1 MSPIHD
7 ILIVDDSPADINL
20 LINILSTTGYH
31 TRVAPTGK
39 LAIQSALAHPPDLI
53 MLDIKL
59 PDLDGYTVC
68 QQLKLDENTFHIPII
83 FLSALDR
90 VLDKVKAFEV
100 GGADYITKPY
110 ESEEVLARIK
120 LHLAHKRLLQQLEA
134 QNRQLRQQE
143 ERWQLLLQGTGDG
156 IFDWKVQTGD
166 VFMSTTLKQML
177 GYTDEE
183 IENRFE
189 SFKYLLHPDDQDQV
203 LMTLEHYLKHQT
215 ADYQIEYRLRCKD
228 GSYKWI
234 LARGQAVWA
243 EDDTPLRM
251 IGFHQDISDRKN
263 NELIRQ
269 QISDDLRRNEQ
280 KFRGAFDTITAGMC
294 LVSLFGQLLDV
305 NIALAKMLGY
315 SQTELLSLQ
324 LADLI
329 YPDDQSLDHQLT
341 EQMFAREIPGYQ
353 IEKRF
358 VCKQGQLIW
367 GVMNISLMYDTQ
379 KSPHYLIVQ
388 IVNIS
393 DRKRIEE
400 ALCQSAATQRAIL
413 KAIPDLLIRLDR
425 YGICISISSSE
436 NIREHRSV
444 PYQMWKSIYKTLPCP
459 LAHQQ
464 MQSVRQALKTGERQI
479 YEQVIKVN
487 GELCYEEIRIVKLND
502 DEVLM
507 MIRDI
512 SEQQAA
518 LRDRI
523 RAEKELQEAN
533 KTLELLAHTDG
544 LTQIANRRY
553 FDDYLLKE
561 WQRLAREQL
570 PLSLIL
576 LDIDHFK
583 AYNDYYGHQAGDQC
597 LISIAQAI
605 KRTIKRPADLVA
617 RYGGE
622 EFVIVLPMTNR
633 EGAIIVAQQIQQS
646 IHDLAIFHQKS
657 EVSNIVTISMGISS
671 TIPDYQAQPDVLI
684 AQADKVLY
692 TAKQQG
698 RNQYIVS
705 TFMN

>member
-7 ILIVDDSPADINL
+7 ILIVDDSPADLNL
-20 LINILSTTGYH
+20 LINILSTTGYR
-31 TRVAPTGK
+31 TRIAPTGK

-120 LHLAHKRLLQQLEA
+120 LHLAHQRLLQQLEA

-156 IFDWKVQTGD
+156 IFDWNVQTGD
-166 VFMSTTLKQML
+166 VFMSTQLKQML

-189 SFKYLLHPDDQDQV
+189 SFKYLLHPDDKDQV
-203 LMTLEHYLKHQT
+203 LMTLEHYFKHQT
-215 ADYQIEYRLRCKD
+215 PDYQIEYRLRCKD
-228 GSYKWI
+228 NSYKWI
-234 LARGQAVWA
+234 LARGQAIWT
-243 EDDTPLRM
+243 EDATPLRM

-329 YPDDQSLDHQLT
+329 HPDDQGIDHQLT
-341 EQMFAREIPGYQ
+341 RQMFAREIPGYQ

-358 VCKQGQLIW
+358 VTKTGELIW

-425 YGICISISSSE
+425 YGICISISFSE

-561 WQRLAREQL
+561 WLRLAREQL

-684 AQADKVLY
+684 AQADKLLY

-698 RNQYIVS
+698 RNQYVVY
-705 TFMN
+705 T

>member
-1 MSPIHD
+1 
-7 ILIVDDSPADINL
+7 
-20 LINILSTTGYH
+20 
-31 TRVAPTGK
+31 
-39 LAIQSALAHPPDLI
+39 
-53 MLDIKL
+53 
-59 PDLDGYTVC
+59 
-68 QQLKLDENTFHIPII
+68 
-83 FLSALDR
+83 
-90 VLDKVKAFEV
+90 
-100 GGADYITKPY
+100 
-110 ESEEVLARIK
+110 
-120 LHLAHKRLLQQLEA
+120 
-134 QNRQLRQQE
+134 
-143 ERWQLLLQGTGDG
+143 
-156 IFDWKVQTGD
+156 
-166 VFMSTTLKQML
+166 
-177 GYTDEE
+177 
-183 IENRFE
+183 
-189 SFKYLLHPDDQDQV
+189 
-203 LMTLEHYLKHQT
+203 
-215 ADYQIEYRLRCKD
+215 
-228 GSYKWI
+228 
-234 LARGQAVWA
+234 
-243 EDDTPLRM
+243 
-251 IGFHQDISDRKN
+251 
-263 NELIRQ
+263 
-269 QISDDLRRNEQ
+269 
-280 KFRGAFDTITAGMC
+280 
-294 LVSLFGQLLDV
+294 
-305 NIALAKMLGY
+305 
-315 SQTELLSLQ
+315 
-324 LADLI
+324 
-329 YPDDQSLDHQLT
+329 
-341 EQMFAREIPGYQ
+341 
-353 IEKRF
+353 
-358 VCKQGQLIW
+358 
-367 GVMNISLMYDTQ
+367 
-379 KSPHYLIVQ
+379 
-388 IVNIS
+388 
-393 DRKRIEE
+393 
-400 ALCQSAATQRAIL
+400 
-413 KAIPDLLIRLDR
+413 
-425 YGICISISSSE
+425 
-436 NIREHRSV
+436 
-444 PYQMWKSIYKTLPCP
+444 
-459 LAHQQ
+459 

-671 TIPDYQAQPDVLI
+671 TIPDYKAQPDVLI
-684 AQADKVLY
+684 AQADKLLY

-698 RNQYIVS
+698 RNQYVVS